1 MLKEDIYV
9 CVLNRKLAGCIRME
23 GSRAHLLSGEMLTLM
38 GRLGSSPRPGTV
50 LTATVAHVGLFPV
63 CLLDE
68 LEMFRCRS
76 IRWGVRNMRVTLSC
90 NAGASLPPPHAL
102 APSSPGSSRKALQR
116 CGWGWVWA
124 GLFTCRDRL
133 F

>member
-1 MLKEDIYV
+1 MCIEQK
-9 CVLNRKLAGCIRME
+9 AGWLHQDGGVKGTPAKWRDAYFD
-23 GSRAHLLSGEMLTLM
+23 GA
-38 GRLGSSPRPGTV
+38 PRV
-50 LTATVAHVGLFPV
+50 LTQARHRVDCHGCTCGAVPGVF
-63 CLLDE
+63 LDE

-124 GLFTCRDRL
+124 GLFPCRDRL